1 VTIDSTQDDLHE
13 DGKVTEASQGFSLT
27 GKVTAA
33 LVSVITLLGLL
44 VIAVV
49 FHFTSDALWDQFDQR
64 ALAIATNLSDAA
76 AAHVVRKNVL
86 ELSGLLRNYALL
98 PGVEYVFIEDGKGA
112 VIAHTLGTLQ
122 PELKAT
128 VSAESR
134 LHPQRRAV
142 RLGGKTV
149 YETSVPIL
157 GGQVGTAHLGI
168 RADFV
173 EGEIWRTLF
182 PMLVIIAVILLAGIV
197 ISVVLVG
204 VMTRPLRRL
213 GHVAD
218 TMSKGD
224 LDTPVSVGI
233 ESHDEIGDLARS
245 LERMRSSLK
254 AAMSRFSDG

>member
-1 VTIDSTQDDLHE
+1 M
-13 DGKVTEASQGFSLT
+13 TEAAQGFSLT
-27 GKVTAA
+27 GKVTTG
-33 LVSVITLLGLL
+33 LVSVMTLLGL
-44 VIAVV
+44 VIIGVIYQ
-49 FHFTSDALWDQFDQR
+49 FTSDALRDQFDQR

-98 PGVEYVFIEDGKGA
+98 QGVEYAFIEDGQGA
-112 VIAHTLGTLQ
+112 VIAHTLGTFP
-122 PELKAT
+122 PELKET
-128 VSAESR
+128 VSAEAR
-134 LHPQRRAV
+134 LHPQSRAL
-142 RLGGKTV
+142 RFGGKIV

-157 GGQVGTAHLGI
+157 GGQVGAAHLGI
-168 RADFV
+168 RGDFV
-173 EGEIWRTLF
+173 EGEIRRTLF
-182 PMLVIIAVILLAGIV
+182 AMIVIVAVILLAGIV
-197 ISVVLVG
+197 ISAVLVG
-204 VMTRPLRRL
+204 VMTRPIRRL

>member
-1 VTIDSTQDDLHE
+1 
-13 DGKVTEASQGFSLT
+13 VTEAAQGFSLT
-27 GKVTAA
+27 GKVTTG
-33 LVSVITLLGLL
+33 LVSVMTLLGLL
-44 VIAVV
+44 IIGVV
-49 FHFTSDALWDQFDQR
+49 YQFTSDALRDQFDQR

-98 PGVEYVFIEDGKGA
+98 QGVEYAFIEDGQGA
-112 VIAHTLGTLQ
+112 VIAHTLGTFP
-122 PELKAT
+122 PELKET
-128 VSAESR
+128 VSAEAR
-134 LHPQRRAV
+134 LHPQSRAL
-142 RLGGKTV
+142 RFGGKIV

-157 GGQVGTAHLGI
+157 GGQVGAAHLGI
-168 RADFV
+168 RGDFV
-173 EGEIWRTLF
+173 EGEIRRSLF
-182 PMLVIIAVILLAGIV
+182 PMIVIVAVILLAGIV
-197 ISVVLVG
+197 ISAVLVG
-204 VMTRPLRRL
+204 VMTRPIRRL

>member
-1 VTIDSTQDDLHE
+1 
-13 DGKVTEASQGFSLT
+13 VTEASQGFSLT
-27 GKVTAA
+27 GKVTTG
-33 LVSVITLLGLL
+33 LVTVLTLLGLL
-44 VIAVV
+44 VIGVV
-49 FHFTSDALWDQFDQR
+49 YQFTSDALRDQFDQR
-64 ALAIATNLSDAA
+64 AEAIATNLSDAA

-98 PGVEYVFIEDGKGA
+98 QGVEYAFIENGHGE
-112 VIAHTLGTLQ
+112 VIAHTLGTFP

-128 VSAESR
+128 VSAEAR
-134 LHPQRRAV
+134 FHPQTRAL
-142 RLGGKTV
+142 RFGEKTV

-157 GGQVGTAHLGI
+157 GGQVGAAHLGI
-168 RADFV
+168 GGDFV
-173 EGEIWRTLF
+173 EGEVQRTLF
-182 PMLVIIAVILLAGIV
+182 PMLTIVAVILLAGIV
-197 ISVVLVG
+197 ISAVLVA
-204 VMTRPLRRL
+204 VMTRPLRHL

>member
-1 VTIDSTQDDLHE
+1 
-13 DGKVTEASQGFSLT
+13 
-27 GKVTAA
+27 
-33 LVSVITLLGLL
+33 
-44 VIAVV
+44 
-49 FHFTSDALWDQFDQR
+49 
-64 ALAIATNLSDAA
+64 
-76 AAHVVRKNVL
+76 L

-98 PGVEYVFIEDGKGA
+98 QGVEYAFIENGHGE
-112 VIAHTLGTLQ
+112 VIAHTLGTFP

-128 VSAESR
+128 VSAEAR
-134 LHPQRRAV
+134 LHPQTRAL
-142 RLGGKTV
+142 RFGEKTV

-157 GGQVGTAHLGI
+157 GGQVGAAHLGI
-168 RADFV
+168 GGDFV
-173 EGEIWRTLF
+173 EGEVQRTLF
-182 PMLVIIAVILLAGIV
+182 PMLTIVAVILLAGIV
-197 ISVVLVG
+197 ISAVLVA
-204 VMTRPLRRL
+204 VMTRPLRHL

>member
-1 VTIDSTQDDLHE
+1 M
-13 DGKVTEASQGFSLT
+13 TEAAQGFSLT
-27 GKVTAA
+27 GKVTTG
-33 LVSVITLLGLL
+33 LVSVMTLLGL
-44 VIAVV
+44 VIIGVIYQ
-49 FHFTSDALWDQFDQR
+49 FTSDALRDQFDQR

-98 PGVEYVFIEDGKGA
+98 QGVEYAFIEDGQGA
-112 VIAHTLGTLQ
+112 VIAHTLGTFP
-122 PELKAT
+122 PELKET
-128 VSAESR
+128 VSAEAR
-134 LHPQRRAV
+134 LHPQSRAL
-142 RLGGKTV
+142 RFGGKIV

-157 GGQVGTAHLGI
+157 GGQVGAAHLGI
-168 RADFV
+168 RGDFV
-173 EGEIWRTLF
+173 EGEIRRTLF
-182 PMLVIIAVILLAGIV
+182 AMIVIVAVILLAGIV
-197 ISVVLVG
+197 ISAVLVG
-204 VMTRPLRRL
+204 VMTRPIRHL

-224 LDTPVSVGI
+224 LDTPVSIGI